1 MKKLIP
7 ILYTIREVD
16 GFGKLFRFLES
27 IKGADLD
34 SFELIIIAKSDKI
47 SFRNDINNAITSFDL
62 DFAWNIWSTSDDGF
76 YFSSFRRYLLEHP
89 CHAVILLSSDAIVQN
104 KDWAKI
110 LFFPVQS
117 NLAPLCGSM
126 GSWESI
132 LENKK
137 TINLIS
143 LKKHLRRKLSFLQ
156 IELDYYYNGGDAISS
171 KDISKSSY
179 LPSLFLPFLA
189 ILVFLKQFGSIRF
202 LSKSFFRF
210 PNPHIRGCGFA
221 ITRDLFLRTVT
232 ADTQSEMDGFKIE
245 SGKKSFVNMSLR
257 YPTFQSS
264 ALIYVG
270 EYVEISNLKVMKT
283 FRSESSFEPLVI
295 DDHYLDFKYSDKAR
309 RKSLTRIT
317 WGV

>member
-1 MKKLIP
+1 MKLIP

-27 IKGADLD
+27 IKGTDLD

-47 SFRNDINNAITSFDL
+47 SFRDNINNAVVSFDL
-62 DFAWNIWSTSDDGF
+62 DFTWNIWSTSDDGF
-76 YFSSFRRYLLEHP
+76 YFSSFRRYLLEHE
-89 CHAVILLSSDAIVQN
+89 CHAAILLSSDAIAQN

-110 LFFPVQS
+110 LIFPVQS
-117 NLAPLCGSM
+117 NLAPICGSM

-132 LENKK
+132 LDNKK

-143 LKKHLRRKLSFLQ
+143 LNKHLRRKLSFLQ
-156 IELDYYYNGGDAISS
+156 IELDYYYNGGDLISV
-171 KDISKSSY
+171 KDRKVKSSH
-179 LPSLFLPFLA
+179 LPPLFVPFLA

-202 LSKSFFRF
+202 LSKSFFCF

-232 ADTQSEMDGFKIE
+232 ADTRSEMDGFKIE
-245 SGKKSFVNMSLR
+245 SGKKSFVNLSLR
-257 YPTFQSS
+257 YTTFQSS
-264 ALIYVG
+264 ALIWVG
-270 EYVEISNLKVMKT
+270 EYVEISSSKVMRT
-283 FRSESSFEPLVI
+283 FRSESSFKPLVI
-295 DDHYLDFKYSDKAR
+295 DDHYLDFKNSDETR